1 MKRSLLLFVIIGLL
15 VLGSS
20 LALAEDDVIKVGI
33 FEPMT
38 GPFAV
43 GGEISMQGYKLAQM
57 QNPTVLGKKV
67 EFVVVDNK
75 SDKVEA
81 ANAVAKLVEKDKVVA
96 ILGSYSS
103 GLTMPGGEV
112 ADKAGIPL
120 LTATATNPLVTAGKE
135 YVFRACFID
144 PFQGSALAKYT
155 FEDLNIKKAALL
167 VDVAQDYSVGLANFY
182 KKTYTKLGGEIV
194 SDLKYQTGDQDFSA
208 QLTEIISSG
217 AEALFFPGYF
227 GDVAL
232 IAIQGR
238 ELGFEGVYMGG
249 DTLDNPKLIE
259 IAKEY
264 AEGVVATTFYH
275 PEAPATTQES
285 IDFVESFKEEYEED
299 PNAVSVMTYD
309 AYNLLLDAIE
319 KAGSTDP
326 DAIKDALSETK
337 EFVGAGGTIL
347 IDENNNAIRPA
358 VAVKVIDGVFHYETT
373 INP

>member
-1 MKRSLLLFVIIGLL
+1 MRRTLTILMLVGLMVFASSLFVM
-15 VLGSS
+15 
-20 LALAEDDVIKVGI
+20 AEEVIKIGI
-33 FEPMT
+33 TEPMT

-43 GGEISMQGYKLAQM
+43 GGELEMQGLRLAQE
-57 QNPTVLGKKV
+57 QRPTVLGKKV

-81 ANAVAKLVEKDKVVA
+81 ANAVEKLINKDKVAA
-96 ILGSYSS
+96 IIGSYSS
-103 GLTMPGGEV
+103 GLSIPGAEV
-112 ADKAGIPL
+112 ADKAGMPM
-120 LTATATNPLVTAGKE
+120 LTATATNPLVTMGKT

-155 FEDLNIKKAALL
+155 YNNLDIKKAALL

-182 KKTYTKLGGEIV
+182 KKTFLKLGGEIV
-194 SDLKYQTGDQDFSA
+194 TNLKYQTGDQDFSA
-208 QLTEIISSG
+208 QMTEIVSSG

-259 IAKEY
+259 IAEED
-264 AEGVVATTFYH
+264 AEGVVATSFYH
-275 PEAPATTQES
+275 PEAPASSDAS
-285 IDFVESFKEEYEED
+285 IKFVETFKEKYEEN

-309 AYNLLLDAIE
+309 AYNMMLDAIE
-319 KAGSTDP
+319 KAGSTDR
-326 DAIKDALSETK
+326 DAIRDALAATEG
-337 EFVGAGGTIL
+337 FVGAGGTIT
-347 IDENNNAIRPA
+347 IDDMGNAIRPA
-358 VAVKVIDGVFHYETT
+358 VVLKVTDGAFHYEAT

>member
-1 MKRSLLLFVIIGLL
+1 MAKKIVFLSLVILL
-15 VLGSS
+15 VLVSGF
-20 LALAEDDVIKVGI
+20 ALAADDVIEIGI

-43 GGEISMQGYKLAQM
+43 GGELSMQGYRLAQE

-67 EFVVVDNK
+67 EFTVVDNK

-81 ANAVAKLVEKDKVVA
+81 ANAVSKLIEKDDVVA

-103 GLTMPGGEV
+103 GLSLPGGEV
-112 ADKAGIPL
+112 ADRAGVPM

-155 FEDLNIKKAALL
+155 YDNLNVRKAALL

-182 KKTYTKLGGEIV
+182 KKTFNELGGEV
-194 SDLKYQTGDQDFSA
+194 VADLKYQTGDQDFSA
-208 QLTEIISSG
+208 QMTEIINSG
-217 AEALFFPGYF
+217 ADALFFPGYF

-259 IAKEY
+259 IAKEH

-275 PEAPATTQES
+275 PDAPATTQES
-285 IDFVESFKEEYEED
+285 IDFVESFKEEYGES

-309 AYNLLLDAIE
+309 AYNFLIDAIE
-319 KAGSTDP
+319 RAGSTDP
-326 DAIKDALSETK
+326 DAIKNALSETK
-337 EFVGAGGTIL
+337 GFVGAGGTIT

-358 VAVKVIDGVFHYETT
+358 VAVKVVDGVFQYEAT